1 LFNPELIQKLISWIR
16 ETVLASGSKGVVF
29 GLSGGVDSAV
39 VAVLCKRAFP
49 DTTLGLIMPCLSNK
63 IDREHAELVAKKF
76 DISTKV
82 IVLDEVYNS
91 LIAMLPDGSGD
102 VVTERQAKANIKPR
116 LRMITLYYFANLQ
129 NYLVVGTG
137 NKSEI
142 SVGYFTKYGDGGS
155 DIIPLGDLVKRQVI
169 ELASFLKIPEEIIN
183 KPPSAGLWDGQTDEE
198 QLGLT
203 YKELDHYLMTHDA
216 GEMVKKRIDTMI
228 QKSTH
233 KHTMPLIF
241 RL

>member
-1 LFNPELIQKLISWIR
+1 MFNLELLQKLISWMR
-16 ETVLASGSKGVVF
+16 ETVLISGSKGVVF

-76 DISTKV
+76 DISTQV
-82 IVLDEVYNS
+82 IVLDEAYNS
-91 LIAMLPDGSGD
+91 LIAVLPDNSGGL
-102 VVTERQAKANIKPR
+102 VTERQAKANIKPR
-116 LRMITLYYFANLQ
+116 LRMTTLYYFANLQ

-137 NKSEI
+137 NKSEL

-155 DIIPLGDLVKRQVI
+155 DLIPLGDLVKEQVI
-169 ELASFLKIPEEIIN
+169 ELASFFKIPEEIIN

-203 YKELDHYLMTHDA
+203 YKELDHYLMTCDA
-216 GEMVKKRIDTMI
+216 GEAVKKRVDTMI
-228 QKSTH
+228 QRSAH
-233 KHTMPLIF
+233 KRTMPLVF
-241 RL
+241 RI